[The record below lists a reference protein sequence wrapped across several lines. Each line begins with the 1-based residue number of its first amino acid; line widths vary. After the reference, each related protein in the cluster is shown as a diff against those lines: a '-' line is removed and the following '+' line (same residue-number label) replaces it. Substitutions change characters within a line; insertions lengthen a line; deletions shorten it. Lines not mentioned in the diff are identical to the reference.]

1 MLLSRYPLTHELF
14 KENLGADY
22 AGCGALWREAQPG
35 ALTPRAAQEQ
45 FNALWKA
52 RIKLV
57 KPKEQPKAVE
67 ALRLTLV
74 AQAQEQHNK
83 ADEALVAELPRI
95 LVHERAA
102 LLAMLPGPS
111 RDEHQRRLDVPEVVC
126 AAWAQLPV
134 CVWQSE
140 CARHGSSSP
149 KRPDGLPELLPKG
162 GGASNIA
169 G

>member
-1 MLLSRYPLTHELF
+1 MEKFVVKHGSTPPSLVVFRRQVLAQSARQGDLLLSRYPLTHELF

-52 RIKLV
+52 RIKSV

-102 LLAMLPGPS
+102 LMAMLPGPS
-111 RDEHQRRLDVPEVVC
+111 RDEHQRRLDVLEVVC
-126 AAWAQLPV
+126 AA
-134 CVWQSE
+134 
-140 CARHGSSSP
+140 
-149 KRPDGLPELLPKG
+149 
-162 GGASNIA
+162 
-169 G
+169 